1 MSLYDI
7 FDNLKSDQLKDYM
20 RLCDGPSS
28 LTRKADRA
36 NHLVETL
43 TDPVQLRRLW
53 AQMDDLSRKAVAA
66 AYHNDGIFN
75 STAFVAQY
83 GSLPERPQSD
93 RWSYHR
99 EPIMLDLFIHGNEI
113 PAEVM
118 ALLAPIVPAPER
130 FQLTGSQTVPD
141 VVDESGEAIEIF
153 VAEREIAGL
162 HDLTLYLTLLS
173 QGTLKLSSS
182 SHRLT
187 PKSVKTLVA
196 GLQQGDLFS
205 DVEKAEEAIL
215 PYGLTVFCDQSG
227 LTTYKG
233 TLDELANTFLATN
246 DAHLLLEAFESWA
259 EKGTYDEID
268 RIQAIRGLRSRGIRL
283 TSPASRREKIMEAL
297 SWCPT
302 GVWISI
308 ADFYRAIRVWHFDFD
323 LENGTDK
330 LYVGYRGSQR
340 WYESWASAENQW
352 LLTTGLY
359 INTILMEYLAAIGA
373 IDIVYTYPE
382 YEIFPGQAYN
392 YDELIYSRYDGL
404 LYFRINPL
412 GAYLFGQA
420 DGYESSQPSASA
432 LFSIAPDGS
441 IALLQPDE
449 VSAALQAQLDQIT
462 EREGDGYRLSVP
474 KLLAV
479 LESSADLEIQRS
491 FLRHNNRGDIPV
503 EIIALLDKTEADSKA
518 LRIATKSLTIQVRSA
533 ELTQQVLAD
542 PKAGKIARQLDD
554 RTLIIPAS
562 RETAFRNALREMG
575 YGLDAGG

>member
-7 FDNLKSDQLKDYM
+7 FDNQNSDQLKEYVK
-20 RLCDGPSS
+20 LCGGPSS

-36 NHLVETL
+36 NYLVETL
-43 TDPVQLRRLW
+43 TNPVQLRQLW
-53 AQMDDLSRKAVAA
+53 AQMDELSCKAVAS
-66 AYHNDGIFN
+66 AYHNDGIFD
-75 STAFVAQY
+75 SKAFVAQY
-83 GSLPERPQSD
+83 GSMPERPQKD
-93 RWSYHR
+93 RWYYRR
-99 EPIMLDLFIHGNEI
+99 EPIVLDLFIHGNEI

-118 ALLAPIVPAPER
+118 ALLAPIVPLPER
-130 FQLTGSQTVPD
+130 FQLTGSPDVPD
-141 VVDESGEAIEIF
+141 VLDESGEAIEIF

-162 HDLTLYLTLLS
+162 HDLTLYLALLS
-173 QGTLKLSSS
+173 QGSLKLSSS

-187 PKSVKTLVA
+187 PKSLETLVA

-205 DVEKAEEAIL
+205 DVEKAEDAIL

-233 TLDELANTFLATN
+233 TLNELANTFLATN

-259 EKGTYDEID
+259 EEGGFDEIE
-268 RIQAIRGLRSRGIRL
+268 RIQAIRGVRSRGIRL

-308 ADFYRAIRVWHFDFD
+308 SDFYRAIRVWHFDFD

-330 LYVGYRGSQR
+330 LYVGYRGNQR
-340 WYESWASAENQW
+340 WYEAWAPAESQW

-382 YEIFPGQAYN
+382 YETFPGQAYN
-392 YDELIYSRYDGL
+392 YDELTYSRYDGL

-420 DGYESSQPSASA
+420 DGYESSQPPASA

-441 IALLQPDE
+441 ISLLQPNE
-449 VSAALQAQLDQIT
+449 VSAAQQAQLDQVT
-462 EREGDGYRLSVP
+462 ENEGGRYRLSVP
-474 KLLAV
+474 KLLSV
-479 LESSADLEIQRS
+479 LESSTDLEIQRN
-491 FLRHNNRGDIPV
+491 FLSQNNRGELPV
-503 EIIALLDKTEADSKA
+503 EVIALLEKIEADSKA
-518 LRIATKSLTIQVRSA
+518 LRITTKSLTIQVRSA
-533 ELTQQVLAD
+533 ELAQQILAD

-575 YGLDAGG
+575 YGLTE

>member
-7 FDNLKSDQLKDYM
+7 FDNYKSDQLKDYM
-20 RLCDGPSS
+20 KLCGGPSS

-43 TDPVQLRRLW
+43 TDPSQLRWLW

-75 STAFVAQY
+75 SKAFVAQY
-83 GSLPERPQSD
+83 GSLPERPQND
-93 RWSYHR
+93 RRSWRR
-99 EPIMLDLFIHGNEI
+99 EPILLDLFLHSNEI
-113 PAEVM
+113 PGEVM
-118 ALLAPIVPAPER
+118 ALLGPIVPAPER
-130 FQLTGSQTVPD
+130 FQLTGSPDVPD
-141 VVDESGEAIEIF
+141 VVDEKGQAIEIF

-162 HDLTLYLTLLS
+162 HDLTLYLALLS
-173 QGTLKLSSS
+173 RGTLKLSTSTQ
-182 SHRLT
+182 RLT
-187 PKSVKTLVA
+187 PKSLETLVA
-196 GLQQGDLFS
+196 GLQMGDLFS
-205 DVEKAEEAIL
+205 DVEKAGEAIL
-215 PYGLTVFCDQSG
+215 PYGLTVFCSQSG
-227 LTTYKG
+227 LTTSKG
-233 TLDELANTFLATN
+233 KLSELANTFLATN

-259 EKGTYDEID
+259 EEGKYDEIE

-283 TSPASRREKIMEAL
+283 TPPASRREKILEAL

-308 ADFYRAIRVWHFDFD
+308 SDFYRAIRVWHFDFN

-330 LYVGYRGSQR
+330 LYVGYRSSNH
-340 WYESWASAENQW
+340 WYEAWAPAESQW

-382 YEIFPGQAYN
+382 YETFPGQAYN

-420 DGYESSQPSASA
+420 DGYESSQPPASA
-432 LFSIAPDGS
+432 LFSIAADGS
-441 IALLQPDE
+441 VALLEPNE
-449 VSAALQAQLDQIT
+449 LSAAQQAQLEQIAEGQG
-462 EREGDGYRLSVP
+462 ERYRLSVP
-474 KLLAV
+474 KLLGV

-491 FLRHNNRGDIPV
+491 FLSQNNRGELPV
-503 EIIALLDKTEADSKA
+503 EVIALLEKIEADSKA

-533 ELTQQVLAD
+533 ELAQQVLAD

-575 YGLDAGG
+575 YGLSQ

>member
-1 MSLYDI
+1 MSLHDI
-7 FDNLKSDQLKDYM
+7 FDNCKSDQLKDYM
-20 RLCDGPSS
+20 KLCGGSSS

-36 NHLVETL
+36 NYLVETL
-43 TDPVQLRRLW
+43 TNPVQLRWLW

-75 STAFVAQY
+75 SKAFVAQY
-83 GSLPERPQSD
+83 GSLPERPQND

-99 EPIMLDLFIHGNEI
+99 EPIVLDLFIHGNEI

-130 FQLTGSQTVPD
+130 FQLTGSQAVPD
-141 VVDESGEAIEIF
+141 VIDKKGQAIEIF

-162 HDLTLYLTLLS
+162 HDLTLYRTLLS
-173 QGTLKLSSS
+173 QGSLKLSTSAY
-182 SHRLT
+182 RLT
-187 PKSVKTLVA
+187 PKSVETLVA
-196 GLQQGDLFS
+196 GLQRGDWFA
-205 DVEKAEEAIL
+205 DVEKAEDAIL
-215 PYGLTVFCDQSG
+215 PYGLTVFCSHSG
-227 LTTYKG
+227 LTNYHGK
-233 TLDELANTFLATN
+233 LNELANTFLATN
-246 DAHLLLEAFESWA
+246 DAHLLLQAFESWA
-259 EKGTYDEID
+259 EEGTYDEIE
-268 RIQAIRGLRSRGIRL
+268 RIQAIRGVRAKGIRL
-283 TSPASRREKIMEAL
+283 TSPASRREKILEAL

-330 LYVGYRGSQR
+330 LYVGSRSSNP
-340 WYESWASAENQW
+340 WYEPWAPAESQW

-382 YEIFPGQAYN
+382 NETFPGQAYN

-420 DGYESSQPSASA
+420 DGYESSQPPASA
-432 LFSIAPDGS
+432 LFAIAADGS
-441 IALLQPDE
+441 VALLQPNE
-449 VSAALQAQLDQIT
+449 VTAAQQAQLEQIT
-462 EREGDGYRLSVP
+462 EGQGERYRLSVP
-474 KLLAV
+474 KLLSV
-479 LESSADLEIQRS
+479 LESSADLEIQRN
-491 FLRHNNRGDIPV
+491 FLRNNNRGELPV
-503 EIIALLDKTEADSKA
+503 EVVALLDKIEADSKA
-518 LRIATKSLTIQVRSA
+518 LRIITKSLTIQVRSA
-533 ELTQQVLAD
+533 ELAQQVMAD
-542 PKAGKIARQLDD
+542 PKAGKIARRLDD
-554 RTLIIPAS
+554 KTLIIPAS